1 MRVLIVHQRGLPVDL
16 PQVDNLLVVKNT
28 TPPDDGIAIFEMGKE
43 PDWSWPEF
51 VITVGEVDIGR
62 HERDM
67 HVEAAG
73 DINAQIRQLL
83 DSILVEYVEEQPE
96 EEV

>member
-1 MRVLIVHQRGLPVDL
+1 
-16 PQVDNLLVVKNT
+16 
-28 TPPDDGIAIFEMGKE
+28 
-43 PDWSWPEF
+43 

-73 DINAQIRQLL
+73 DINAQLRQIL
-83 DSILVEYVEEQPE
+83 DSIIVEYVEEQPE
-96 EEV
+96 EMV